1 MNLDNIFRQF
11 IKRVRFLRNMKFF
24 TAYSVIIFTGFTFL
38 SVLSIHG
45 SSLGLLSGSNEDV
58 LLGASRGIR
67 ADEFFRSSPFLLG
80 QIFFPNSDGISK
92 LSASTVDYKGFDS
105 FEILHFD
112 RVILDFLFSGSQLF
126 AAYWWLP
133 FLSLFIGLPLFL
145 KTLGLRSD
153 YAVMIT
159 VIVAFSPSVVW
170 WSNSIAGIVGKV
182 SLGSA
187 LVMLAFR
194 QKGFQGFALGFLG
207 TYFASGLSTDYTP
220 WVIVS
225 ILFFLPVV
233 AVFIAPFLKS
243 RKDSFFSLT
252 GIFIGVLPFVYF
264 LYTKYSIYGV
274 ITETVYPGT
283 RRFLPGSP
291 SALNWAFS
299 GPLNW
304 SLLNPTE
311 ILSSNQS
318 EASLGFLFFIL
329 PAIFVAF
336 FQSEKKSLDKIIITS
351 GSVYFTLLAWSLLP
365 IPTFSLNPLQ
375 VVSPERALT
384 VTSTLAP
391 IFLGIV
397 MSRFSNSKV
406 PINLTKNKLQD
417 KSTEYSYG
425 RILFGILGVSM
436 TLWSSFS
443 IKAILQPV
451 PYFLIIFTSIL
462 VGYLVYVLSSIKRVK
477 LGLTLS
483 LMLSLT
489 LGLPVNPV
497 VKGLDSIF
505 QSDISVSI
513 KSIDSNSLWA
523 SDNFAVDAILT
534 ANGKSQLSGQQLT
547 GPKKEMWK
555 ILDPNLQYNNF
566 WNSGASYV
574 GIQFVDSENPPEITK
589 PAQDIIQ
596 INLNPCSTVSKILK
610 LRYLISS
617 NDLKMACLAKLNTS
631 PVNHLG
637 IPFWLYEIAN

>member
-1 MNLDNIFRQF
+1 VNLDNIFRQF
-11 IKRVRFLRNMKFF
+11 NDKVRSLRSMKFF

-38 SVLSIHG
+38 SALSIHG

-58 LLGASRGIR
+58 LLGANRGIR
-67 ADEFFRSSPFLLG
+67 ADEFFRSSPFLIS
-80 QIFFPNSDGISK
+80 QIFFPNSNGISE
-92 LSASTVDYKGFDS
+92 LSASTVDFKGFDS
-105 FEILHFD
+105 FEVLHFD

-145 KTLGLRSD
+145 KTLGLRTSF
-153 YAVMIT
+153 AIMIT

-170 WSNSIAGIVGKV
+170 WSNSIAGIIGKA

-187 LVMLAFR
+187 LVILAFR
-194 QKGFQGFALGFLG
+194 KKGLQSLALGFLG

-225 ILFFLPVV
+225 ILFFLPIV
-233 AVFIAPFLKS
+233 AVHISPFLKAP
-243 RKDSFFSLT
+243 KDSFFSLA

-264 LYTKYSIYGV
+264 LYTKYSIYAV

-291 SALNWAFS
+291 SALNWSFS

-329 PAIFVAF
+329 PAFFVAF
-336 FQSEKKSLDKIIITS
+336 FQYEKKNFDGIIITS
-351 GSVYFTLLAWSLLP
+351 SSVYFTLLAWSVLP

-406 PINLTKNKLQD
+406 PVNHTKNKLQD
-417 KSTEYSYG
+417 KSSEYSYG
-425 RILFGILGVSM
+425 RILFGTLGASM

-443 IKAILQPV
+443 IKAVLQPV
-451 PYFLIIFTSIL
+451 PYFLIIATSIL
-462 VGYLVYVLSSIKRVK
+462 VGYLVYLLSSTKSIK

-483 LMLSLT
+483 MILSLT

-505 QSDISVSI
+505 QSEISVSI
-513 KSIDSNSLWA
+513 KNINSGSLWA

-547 GPKKEMWK
+547 GPNKEMWQ
-555 ILDPNLQYNNF
+555 ILDPSSQYNNF

-574 GIQFVDSENPPEITK
+574 GLQFVDSENPPEITK

-596 INLNPCSTVSKILK
+596 IKLNPCSTVSKTLK

-617 NDLKMACLAKLNTS
+617 NDLKMACLKKLNTI
-631 PVNHLG
+631 PVNYTG